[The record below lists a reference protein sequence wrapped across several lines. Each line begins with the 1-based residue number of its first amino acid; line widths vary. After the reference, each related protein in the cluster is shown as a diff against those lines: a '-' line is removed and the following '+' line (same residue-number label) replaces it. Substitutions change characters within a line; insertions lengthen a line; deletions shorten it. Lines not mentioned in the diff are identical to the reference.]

1 MRLGLF
7 GGTFDPIH
15 RGHLDVAGAARQVLP
30 LDEVW
35 LLPARVPPHRRAP
48 MASADDRLAMAR
60 LAAKDA
66 PGLAVSDLDMASDG
80 PSYTDGTLDRLEKHG
95 IDLETVFFITGAD
108 AFREI
113 ATWRNYPRLLDRCHF
128 VVVSRRGSS
137 ATDLPAALPSLA
149 GRMLNSPCP
158 VPPEPSIFLVDAPTA
173 PVSSTEVRRRAAEGR
188 PLDDLV
194 PPRVAAYVVERGL
207 YRHTRPSDR

>member
-1 MRLGLF
+1 MRLGLL

-15 RGHLDVAGAARQVLP
+15 FGHLDVARAAKQVLP

-35 LLPARVPPHRRAP
+35 LLPARVPPHRRDQ
-48 MASADDRLAMAR
+48 MASADDRLTMAR
-60 LAAKDA
+60 LAAEDE
-66 PGLAVSDLDMASDG
+66 PGLVVSDLDMESDG
-80 PSYTDGTLDRLEKHG
+80 PSYTDGTLDRLEKHDV
-95 IDLETVFFITGAD
+95 DLRTVFFITGAD

-128 VVVSRRGSS
+128 VVVSRPGSS
-137 ATDLPAALPSLA
+137 ATEMSGALPLLA

-158 VPPEPSIFLVDAPTA
+158 VPPEPSIFLVDVPTA
-173 PVSSTEVRRRAAEGR
+173 PVSSTEVRHRAAAGR

-207 YRHTRPSDR
+207 YRLASPVDR